1 MLGPSCS
8 ASHVPGY
15 INAKNLK
22 NAGSV
27 VVVSVNDPFVM
38 KAWAKDLDAE
48 SKSGIR
54 FLADTHAAFTK
65 AVDLAFDSTAIFGN
79 ERSKRYALVVED
91 GKVKELYVEP
101 DNTGV
106 DGMFDGLC
114 IDDRNTDCVC

>member
-1 MLGPSCS
+1 MIKAGPACS

-38 KAWAKDLDAE
+38 RAWQESLDAD

-54 FLADTHAAFTK
+54 FLADPHASFTN

-79 ERSKRYALVVED
+79 ARSKRYALVVED
-91 GKVKELYVEP
+91 GKISQVHVEP

-106 DGMFDGLC
+106 NGES
-114 IDDRNTDCVC
+114 